1 MADMGELMAD
11 VLGMLKAG
19 TEGELIEVAET
30 LKLLEADVTKAK
42 TKGLAGLLRLL
53 QRYLSSEQ
61 VEDQEDEGK
70 AVWLRVREVLVKRV
84 NGEGPEEKPAHI
96 LEDQPEDDTNQ
107 LPQPTSEESH
117 RPLFM
122 GNVSLRREFRIMG
135 QIGEPQQKER
145 LSFSSLIRQIDS
157 GLRKGFSEEEVMEQV
172 IRSISPGLRLRSY
185 LEGRAA
191 LDLPTLRKIL
201 RSHYREKDATA
212 LFQELS
218 TAAQEKKESEHDF
231 VLRAMDLRQKILF
244 ACKEA
249 GSGVTYGEEQV
260 QQMFLHTVS
269 TGLQN
274 DVVRQELKPF
284 LVGDSSD
291 EALLETLTVAAG
303 NEAERRQKLSR
314 KLSQNSS
321 VNEVSAQQEVKP
333 KEQKSA
339 KDEGRTSLP
348 DWEQMKAA
356 IRSIVQTEMKSH
368 TPPQPPSYQRRR
380 RGCSSCQE
388 AGQGDSC
395 SHCFRCGSS
404 EHYARGCRK
413 QGNGNRVPQRDMEH
427 PNQPRPDQQ

>member
-1 MADMGELMAD
+1 MAD

-42 TKGLAGLLRLL
+42 AKGLAGLLRLL
-53 QRYLSSEQ
+53 QRYLSSEE
-61 VEDQEDEGK
+61 VEEHEDEGK
-70 AVWLRVREVLVKRV
+70 AIWLSVREVLVKRV
-84 NGEGPEEKPAHI
+84 NGEGPEEKPTQI
-96 LEDQPEDDTNQ
+96 PDNQPEDDTNHS
-107 LPQPTSEESH
+107 PQPTSEEPL
-117 RPLFM
+117 RPLLV

-135 QIGEPQQKER
+135 QIGEPQQKDR

-157 GLRKGFSEEEVMEQV
+157 GLRKGFSEEEVTEQV

-218 TAAQEKKESEHDF
+218 TAAQEKKEAEHDF

-260 QQMFLHTVS
+260 QQMFLHTIS

-291 EALLETLTVAAG
+291 EALLETLTVAVG

-321 VNEVSAQQEVKP
+321 VNEVSAHPEQAAKP
-333 KEQKSA
+333 REQKPT
-339 KDEGRTSLP
+339 KD

-380 RGCSSCQE
+380 RGCPSCQE

-413 QGNGNRVPQRDMEH
+413 QGNGSRVPQRDMEH
-427 PNQPRPDQQ
+427 PNQPRPDNQ